1 MFQMLLEAQAQSSV
15 RQSEEKIVV
24 WIEGVAVTRKAA
36 CEEFQ
41 LVIGR
46 SGGHDGA
53 VVEFR
58 LDEGGNR
65 GNLIVRTTDDDIE
78 IGIYHQFAIHGQR
91 VQQPFYVFLGD
102 AVGRVGH
109 GAMTLRL
116 TLQLPH
122 ELALGRYLDNLIVDD
137 AVGVWYLRQE
147 REEIGGNVS
156 AVDIDREERPHEI
169 GHY

>member
-1 MFQMLLEAQAQSSV
+1 MLLEAKTKSSV
-15 RQSEEKIVV
+15 RQCEEEIVV
-24 WIEGVAVTRKAA
+24 WIESVAVTRKAA

-65 GNLIVRTTDDDIE
+65 GNIIVRTTDDDVE

-109 GAMTLRL
+109 GAVTLRL
-116 TLQLPH
+116 
-122 ELALGRYLDNLIVDD
+122 AL
-137 AVGVWYLRQE
+137 
-147 REEIGGNVS
+147 
-156 AVDIDREERPHEI
+156 
-169 GHY
+169 